1 MPDSKTM
8 PSLSAPKAAAY
19 SPSFAKPAAP
29 APVAAKREAFIGFA
43 RDEES
48 ANTLHEALAG
58 YLPNNNLV
66 HVVDFRG
73 SLAILAAMTTP
84 EIILVDLSG
93 EDQPMNAMMDLADVV
108 EPGTI
113 VLAIGEI
120 HTVSF
125 YRTVTKGMGI
135 REYLSK
141 PLTRALVEQNFLPL
155 IANKNQNNTT
165 LRGGRMI
172 ALAGARGGVGT
183 TTIATNLAWYTAT
196 ELHRHTVLLDGE
208 LNTGT
213 VALNLDLRVDN
224 GLIAALE
231 TPERVDHLLL
241 ERSTHEAAER
251 LHVLAGLGELTQPV
265 GCTHEGAANFLQTL
279 RTRYNYVVA
288 DAGARLEPFSRDILF
303 NAQQRIIVMDPSM
316 ISMRNLERLLSLPG
330 GSSQSPHVLVVLN
343 KAGAPGGLTQAYMEQ
358 AMGLR
363 FDAVIPDL
371 PRIVPRTTQ
380 LGTQA
385 AALRGA
391 FRNGIATLAGVL
403 GATTPQAAE
412 AQRRIARTD

>member
-1 MPDSKTM
+1 
-8 PSLSAPKAAAY
+8 
-19 SPSFAKPAAP
+19 
-29 APVAAKREAFIGFA
+29 
-43 RDEES
+43 
-48 ANTLHEALAG
+48 
-58 YLPNNNLV
+58 
-66 HVVDFRG
+66 
-73 SLAILAAMTTP
+73 
-84 EIILVDLSG
+84 
-93 EDQPMNAMMDLADVV
+93 
-108 EPGTI
+108 
-113 VLAIGEI
+113 
-120 HTVSF
+120 
-125 YRTVTKGMGI
+125 
-135 REYLSK
+135 
-141 PLTRALVEQNFLPL
+141 
-155 IANKNQNNTT
+155 
-165 LRGGRMI
+165 
-172 ALAGARGGVGT
+172 
-183 TTIATNLAWYTAT
+183 
-196 ELHRHTVLLDGE
+196 
-208 LNTGT
+208 
-213 VALNLDLRVDN
+213 
-224 GLIAALE
+224 
-231 TPERVDHLLL
+231 
-241 ERSTHEAAER
+241 
-251 LHVLAGLGELTQPV
+251 
-265 GCTHEGAANFLQTL
+265 
-279 RTRYNYVVA
+279 VA